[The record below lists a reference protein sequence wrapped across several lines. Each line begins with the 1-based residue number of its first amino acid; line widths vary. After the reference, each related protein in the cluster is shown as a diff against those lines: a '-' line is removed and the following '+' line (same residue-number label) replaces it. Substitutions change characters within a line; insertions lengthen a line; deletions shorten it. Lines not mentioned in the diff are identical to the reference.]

1 MQLSFSGVFAVSAF
15 RRLLLVWPNGAA
27 FDLPASPS
35 RKHLALVGHFIMM
48 AAVGR
53 PLMAKVKCILCG
65 HEWSGMHTY
74 CPNCGS
80 PTLPQRDFHFWK
92 IVLVIIIVAM
102 IIWLLIM
109 SVVVELK

>member
-1 MQLSFSGVFAVSAF
+1 
-15 RRLLLVWPNGAA
+15 
-27 FDLPASPS
+27 
-35 RKHLALVGHFIMM
+35 
-48 AAVGR
+48 
-53 PLMAKVKCILCG
+53 
-65 HEWSGMHTY
+65 MHTY

-92 IVLVIIIVAM
+92 IILVIIIVAM